1 MRPSSLLLSASLLV
15 LSASACA
22 NTMPY
27 PDAETPVTGSTV
39 QVIAPAAPVYIPDG
53 MVEQIRGAYA
63 LSNGWRLKVEKVSR
77 RNIEARIDQQKPMR
91 LRAISEDTFVSANGM
106 VTMRF
111 NQGES
116 GSDMAM
122 SYVPDARLAQVVTI
136 SSRVAQR

>member
-15 LSASACA
+15 LSASASA

-27 PDAETPVTGSTV
+27 PDAETPVSGSTV

-63 LSNGWRLKVEKVSR
+63 LSNGWRLKVEKASW
-77 RNIEARIDQQKPMR
+77 RNIEARIDKQKPMR
-91 LRAISEDTFVSANGM
+91 LRAVSEDTFVSSNGM

-116 GSDMAM
+116 GSDMTL
-122 SYVPDARLAQVVTI
+122 SYVPDARLAQVVVI
-136 SSRVAQR
+136 SSRLAQR